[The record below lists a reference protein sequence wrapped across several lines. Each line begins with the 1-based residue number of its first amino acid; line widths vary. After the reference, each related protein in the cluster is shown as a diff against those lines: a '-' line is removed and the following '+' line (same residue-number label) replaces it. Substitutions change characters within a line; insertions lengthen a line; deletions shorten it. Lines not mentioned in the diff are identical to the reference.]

1 MYKQKAKKYKKASHH
16 APHLDVADLGAAVCR
31 PDLCDDR
38 QRLEITGQTQI
49 TTGSCYLHKSTV
61 GSGMSC
67 FCIYINHRFR
77 RRALLLLKLQSCT
90 SHTRKAQQ
98 SHFLL
103 RVQVCSTCVWQEGS
117 ETFQSN
123 EKNSNS
129 TALQTTQAVYYLI
142 SPIRFII
149 SSHFS
154 SLTHRG
160 MIKGVNTLKNILN

>member
-1 MYKQKAKKYKKASHH
+1 MHRRVRHELLLY
-16 APHLDVADLGAAVCR
+16 
-31 PDLCDDR
+31 
-38 QRLEITGQTQI
+38 
-49 TTGSCYLHKSTV
+49 
-61 GSGMSC
+61 
-67 FCIYINHRFR
+67 IYINHRFR

-90 SHTRKAQQ
+90 SHTHKAQQ
-98 SHFLL
+98 SHSLL
-103 RVQVCSTCVWQEGS
+103 RGQVCSTCVWQEGG

-123 EKNSNS
+123 EKNSSSNN

-160 MIKGVNTLKNILN
+160 IIKGVNTLKNILNEKSIIQIYSPEDFRSSAVARREKTSQTMLFH